1 MNQEEM
7 DDFMSNAIARINNK
21 KLIEDI
27 ISNIMNINPDYR
39 VGLRR
44 RLVIINKIKSAI
56 LISIL
61 ERQNKIIRKHCK

>member
-7 DDFMSNAIARINNK
+7 DDFTSNIVAGINNK

-27 ISNIMNINPDYR
+27 ISNIMNPELR
-39 VGLRR
+39 VGFRR
-44 RLVIINKIKSAI
+44 RIVVINKIKSAI

-61 ERQNKIIRKHCK
+61 DKQNKIRRKHCV

>member
-7 DDFMSNAIARINNK
+7 DDFTSNIVAGINNK

-27 ISNIMNINPDYR
+27 ISNIMNPELR
-39 VGLRR
+39 VGFRR
-44 RLVIINKIKSAI
+44 RIVVINKIKSAI

-61 ERQNKIIRKHCK
+61 ERQNKIRRKHCV